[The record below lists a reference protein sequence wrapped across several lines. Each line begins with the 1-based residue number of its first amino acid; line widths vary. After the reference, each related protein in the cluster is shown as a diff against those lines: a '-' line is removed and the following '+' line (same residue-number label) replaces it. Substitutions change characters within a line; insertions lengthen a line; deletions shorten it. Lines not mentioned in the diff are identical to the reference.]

1 MLKLIKLEWEKNN
14 IRKYI
19 RNAGVTAF
27 VLCLFMF
34 AFAFLGIAY
43 DPETGVPDAAFDT

>member
-19 RNAGVTAF
+19 MGVVIVA
-27 VLCLFMF
+27 VLLGLFI
-34 AFAFLGIAY
+34 FL
-43 DPETGVPDAAFDT
+43 VVC